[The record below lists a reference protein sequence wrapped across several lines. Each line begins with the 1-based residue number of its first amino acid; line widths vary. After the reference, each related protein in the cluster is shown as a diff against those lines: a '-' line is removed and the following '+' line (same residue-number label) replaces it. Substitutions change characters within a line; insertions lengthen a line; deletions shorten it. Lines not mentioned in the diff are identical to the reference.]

1 MTLQSEAT
9 LRPSIQSRQPRVTLL
24 DLTREYGL
32 LRDEMLASCERVLD
46 RMHLLGG
53 NEVKSFEAEMAA
65 YLGVEHVRGVAS
77 GTDALWLALR
87 ALGVGRGDEVLVQAN
102 AFVAAVEAIHDVD
115 AMPVPI
121 DVRSDDLGP
130 DPALLANAIGP
141 RTRAI
146 VVVHLYGMP
155 VEMQPILDL
164 ARRHDLLVLEDCSHA
179 HGARLRGACTGTF
192 GHLGAFSLGVVKNL
206 AAYGDAGMVTTRD
219 GHLAALVGHLG
230 THGQVNKNEHSLYGT
245 NSRLDELH
253 AAMLRVKLQHLDA
266 RNRRRREIA
275 AYYDGRL
282 GGCVVTPFTAPD
294 RESVYHQ
301 YVIRTPQR
309 EALRASLA
317 ADGIDTGIHYPTP
330 IHRQPAWQ
338 RTVGPSPSLPVAERT
353 AKELLSLPV
362 YPDLTDAEVERVA
375 DAVSRFFS

>member
-9 LRPSIQSRQPRVTLL
+9 LRPSIRPGESRIALL
-24 DLTREYGL
+24 DLTREYRV
-32 LRDEMLASCERVLD
+32 LRAEMLAACERVLD
-46 RMHLLGG
+46 QMHLLGG
-53 NEVKSFEAEMAA
+53 DEVKSFEAEMAS

-121 DVRSDDLGP
+121 DVREDDLGP
-130 DPALLANAIGP
+130 DPALLANAVGP
-141 RTRAI
+141 NTRAI
-146 VVVHLYGMP
+146 VVVHLYGIP
-155 VEMQPILDL
+155 VDMAPTLDL
-164 ARRHDLLVLEDCSHA
+164 ARRHELLVLEDCSHA
-179 HGARLRGACTGTF
+179 HGARLRGACAGTF

-219 GHLAALVGHLG
+219 GRLADLVGHLG
-230 THGQVNKNEHSLYGT
+230 THGQVHKNEHSLYGI

-266 RNRRRREIA
+266 RNQRRRDIA

-282 GGCVVTPFTAPD
+282 AGCVITPFTA
-294 RESVYHQ
+294 
-301 YVIRTPQR
+301 RT
-309 EALRASLA
+309 ASPSTISTRSA
-317 ADGIDTGIHYPTP
+317 YRSATRCAPICRRTASTP
-330 IHRQPAWQ
+330 ASTTRRRFTASRRGCVPWG
-338 RTVGPSPSLPVAERT
+338 RRRLCPSPNAPPTSC
-353 AKELLSLPV
+353 
-362 YPDLTDAEVERVA
+362 
-375 DAVSRFFS
+375 SRYQSTPTSATPRSSASRMP